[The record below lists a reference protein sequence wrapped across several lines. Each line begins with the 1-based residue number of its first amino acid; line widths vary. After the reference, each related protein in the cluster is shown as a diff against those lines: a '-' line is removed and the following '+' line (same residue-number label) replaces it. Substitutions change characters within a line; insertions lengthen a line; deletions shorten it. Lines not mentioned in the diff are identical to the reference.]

1 MNLLGSTE
9 KKVTNDKNVQH
20 LDFNVVPLNHFN
32 AANNDYQQDSCFFL
46 YAFVPD
52 KSFCQLLEIFKKHF
66 IQSFHILR
74 FDLLIIIVDLL
85 K

>member
-32 AANNDYQQDSCFFL
+32 AANNDYQQDSCFFCMRL
-46 YAFVPD
+46 LQISHFVNY
-52 KSFCQLLEIFKKHF
+52 
-66 IQSFHILR
+66 
-74 FDLLIIIVDLL
+74 
-85 K
+85 